1 MKRGRENRIK
11 KRKGDE
17 RGRKA
22 EERRGR
28 EKSRRKKREGEEQ
41 KKEEGGRRAEGGRT
55 GGRRGLQLSSMTQQ
69 FSTIYRQQRE
79 VHMRFI
85 ITAKV
90 LTDSK

>member
-41 KKEEGGRRAEGGRT
+41 KKEEGGRRAGGRT